1 MEFYNFVSCEIKV
14 WVMESHG
21 KAIEKINSFIKN
33 DRWVGNMV
41 LIIK

>member
-21 KAIEKINSFIKN
+21 KAIEKINSFKKMT
-33 DRWVGNMV
+33 DELETWS
-41 LIIK
+41 